1 MAGAGHNDRGSSGPE
16 AVPPFWLRKEENGVQ
31 IIDDRVHAIAEEN
44 WHWAF
49 CLVRRDLS
57 EGACTAE
64 VVEHV
69 AVEVTNR
76 LRVEPEVGRNL
87 RGYFRTAIR
96 RRIRTL
102 AIRNSRVAYE
112 GGPQELE
119 TNHGPTAPD
128 WTKVCEDR
136 MMLESLLPYVPHPV
150 NHIMH
155 LRLLEYSWK
164 QIAQTLQITEQT
176 AKKRF
181 YRGVRQAYD
190 DLVADRA
197 KRSREKG
204 RD

>member
-1 MAGAGHNDRGSSGPE
+1 M
-16 AVPPFWLRKEENGVQ
+16 Q

-49 CLVRRDLS
+49 CLVRRDLN

-76 LRVEPEVGRNL
+76 LRIEPEVGRNL

-96 RRIRTL
+96 RRITTL

-112 GGPQELE
+112 GGPLELE

-150 NHIMH
+150 NHVMH